1 LVQPAAITR
10 AVIPLPWRAP
20 LDALAPLRDAPGT
33 LLLHGGGPRSSRAY
47 LMAFPAF
54 QVVEEDPKTGFG
66 ALKGAHRWRAPVETP
81 GFSGGFA
88 GLLSYELGRAFERW
102 PDVPAGL
109 SEWPAVAMGW
119 YEAVAIFD
127 IERQWL
133 EVHGEAAAAAQ
144 LAAALGEGGIEPEA
158 GAGVLNRVWPKAR
171 YLEAAAKATAYV
183 RAGDVFQVNLSHP
196 LRGSMPGADAPFAL
210 MQRLSEDSPA
220 AYSAYLR
227 LDQDRAVV
235 TNSPERFFQLRADG
249 AVETR
254 PIKGTRPRRGDP
266 AADAAE
272 IAALTASEKDRAENL
287 MIVDLMR
294 NDIARVCAPGSVK
307 ASDLFKIE
315 SFANVHHL
323 VSTVTGRLAE
333 GRDVYDLLA
342 ASFPPG
348 SITGAPKPRAME
360 IIAELE
366 GEARGPY
373 CGALGWIGADGAC
386 DLNVMI
392 RTAAMTRQGGDWAV
406 EVRSGG
412 AITIESDPH
421 AELAE
426 TRAKA
431 RALERAITRG

>member
-10 AVIPLPWRAP
+10 AVIPLPWRSP
-20 LDALAPLRDAPGT
+20 LDALAPLRGEAGT
-33 LLLHGGGPRSSRAY
+33 LLLHGGGPRSHRAY

-54 QVVEEDPKTGFG
+54 RVIEDDPNAGFD
-66 ALKGAHRWRAPVETP
+66 ALKAGHRWRAPASTQ
-81 GFSGGFA
+81 GFTGGYA
-88 GLLSYELGRAFERW
+88 GLLGYELGRAFERW
-102 PDVPAGL
+102 PDLPKGL
-109 SEWPAVAMGW
+109 AKWPAVAMGW

-127 IERQWL
+127 TGRQWL
-133 EVHGEAAAAAQ
+133 EVHGEAAAGAR
-144 LAAALGEGGIEPEA
+144 LAAALGEGPFEPDT
-158 GAGVLNRVWPKAR
+158 GAGVLDMVWPEQRYLQAAEKAR
-171 YLEAAAKATAYV
+171 AYV

-196 LRGSMPGADAPFAL
+196 LRGAMPGIDAPFAL

-227 LDQDRAVV
+227 LDEDRAVV

-249 AVETR
+249 SVETR
-254 PIKGTRPRRGDP
+254 PIKGTRPRRDDP
-266 AADAAE
+266 AADTAE
-272 IAALTASEKDRAENL
+272 ITALSASGKDRAENL

-294 NDIARVCAPGSVK
+294 NDIARVCAPGSVS
-307 ASDLFKIE
+307 ATDLFKIE

-323 VSTVTGRLAE
+323 VSTVTGQLDD

-348 SITGAPKPRAME
+348 SITGAPKPRALE

-373 CGALGWIGADGAC
+373 CGALGWIGADGAS

-392 RTAAMTRQGGDWAV
+392 RTAAMTREAGNWAV

-412 AITIESDPH
+412 AITIESDPE

-431 RALERAITRG
+431 RALKRAVTRG